1 MFGSTK
7 KMNINQT
14 TYAMAAV
21 SAKSAVF
28 RTTKSTKKI
37 TKSLPKISNTFPSSS
52 PDTGLVSNEIFPCA
66 ICNIANH
73 TKGITCFVCNRYFHV
88 KCEGGFNKEMYTFY
102 TKYYSRFECKECH
115 TLAFTSSFRDV
126 RRKLADTGDA
136 LNLNVSSHE
145 QNVSDT
151 EQIIVDNKKISIRL
165 SMSQSMLTV
174 HFY

>member
-21 SAKSAVF
+21 PAKSAVF

-88 KCEGGFNKEMYTFY
+88 KCEGGFNKEMYTF
-102 TKYYSRFECKECH
+102 
-115 TLAFTSSFRDV
+115 TL
-126 RRKLADTGDA
+126 
-136 LNLNVSSHE
+136 N
-145 QNVSDT
+145 
-151 EQIIVDNKKISIRL
+151 IIVVLSAKNVIRWL
-165 SMSQSMLTV
+165 LPHLFEMSV
-174 HFY
+174 GN